1 MESVRSSLVFVIDI
15 PDRAATDSV
24 EKRFPTLDHVWLA
37 AALSVVVIRALAWPI
52 IPSDFWWQLAYGR
65 WIVENGSIPA
75 VDYFSYTR
83 AGEPYFDQPWL
94 AQILMYWIYRIG
106 GAALS
111 LVALASLLGLTYA
124 TVLRLCIR
132 ASCSVRL
139 SAGLMILSLPVA
151 MTNWSIRSQAF
162 ALPLFVAYIAVLS
175 DWREGTRNRLW
186 LLPLLMVAWVN
197 LHGSFVLG
205 GVLISLVLA
214 GESIGVMLRSRRN
227 GDRAP
232 DLASLKPL
240 LMWGAATGAAMLLNP
255 SGPGVMRYVL
265 GLVGNP
271 AVQAIVEEWQAPAAG
286 TIVGNLFFAYAAV
299 VAAAALFGRHR
310 PDAVDV
316 LVLLAFF
323 LLALG
328 GERHVIWFALVS
340 LPFLAR
346 QVASFGMTARG
357 EGARQGR
364 RALNLAFLGAT
375 GLAAVLALPPVKQ
388 HLSLPPELR
397 GLVSADTPVET
408 VAFMR
413 DDERRPER
421 LFHTETTGS
430 YLMWAAREQKVF
442 VDARVQLYP
451 QQQLQDY
458 LSLSAGMNVD
468 RLLARYAI
476 DGLLLDNAR
485 QARLLAWARRNPDWN
500 VRFEE
505 DCCTYIV
512 RSASTGSGSSRR

>member
-1 MESVRSSLVFVIDI
+1 
-15 PDRAATDSV
+15 
-24 EKRFPTLDHVWLA
+24 
-37 AALSVVVIRALAWPI
+37 
-52 IPSDFWWQLAYGR
+52 
-65 WIVENGSIPA
+65 
-75 VDYFSYTR
+75 
-83 AGEPYFDQPWL
+83 
-94 AQILMYWIYRIG
+94 
-106 GAALS
+106 
-111 LVALASLLGLTYA
+111 
-124 TVLRLCIR
+124 
-132 ASCSVRL
+132 
-139 SAGLMILSLPVA
+139 
-151 MTNWSIRSQAF
+151 MTNWSMRSQAF
-162 ALPLFVAYIAVLS
+162 ALPLFVAYMVVLE
-175 DWREGTRNRLW
+175 DWRRHRTSSAVSSGRRLW

-205 GVLISLVLA
+205 GVLILLVLA
-214 GESIGVMLRSRRN
+214 GESVGVMLRTRRN

-240 LMWGAATGAAMLLNP
+240 LMWGAATAAAVLLNP
-255 SGPGVMRYVL
+255 SGPGVLRYVL
-265 GLVGNP
+265 GLLGNP

-286 TIVGNLFFAYAAV
+286 TIVGNLFFVYAAV
-299 VAAAALFGRHR
+299 VAAAALFGRRR

-323 LLALG
+323 WLALG

-340 LPFLAR
+340 LPFLAK
-346 QVASFGMTARG
+346 QVASFGRTAQG

-375 GLAAVLALPPVKQ
+375 GLAVVLSLPPVKQ

-430 YLMWAAREQKVF
+430 YLMWAVPEQQVF

-451 QQQLQDY
+451 LHQIEDHMR
-458 LSLSAGMNVD
+458 LSAGMAAD
-468 RLLARYAI
+468 SLLDVYGI
-476 DGLLLDNAR
+476 DGLLLDDER
-485 QARLLAWARRNPDWN
+485 QAGLLEWARGRPEWE
-500 VRFEE
+500 VRFKE
-505 DCCTYIV
+505 DCCTYLV
-512 RSASTGSGSSRR
+512 KRSMPN